1 MHVVVVHDP
10 ATLVAPMDDS
20 QVLGPCPHGGRTHQV
35 AGMGLALAVL
45 PDTLPLALV
54 VTHHCT
60 GSLEG
65 PTALQTQR
73 QNTGIV
79 QLLLLLL
86 KAFFFM
92 CRRLCWIVPS
102 LGRIDRSGIISCD
115 GESIFG
121 QHHYI
126 VISKLLS
133 RKL

>member
-79 QLLLLLL
+79 QLLLLLK
-86 KAFFFM
+86 KAFF
-92 CRRLCWIVPS
+92 LCVGVSVGSYHHWAVLTAVELLVATERVYS
-102 LGRIDRSGIISCD
+102 DSII
-115 GESIFG
+115 I
-121 QHHYI
+121 
-126 VISKLLS
+126 
-133 RKL
+133 